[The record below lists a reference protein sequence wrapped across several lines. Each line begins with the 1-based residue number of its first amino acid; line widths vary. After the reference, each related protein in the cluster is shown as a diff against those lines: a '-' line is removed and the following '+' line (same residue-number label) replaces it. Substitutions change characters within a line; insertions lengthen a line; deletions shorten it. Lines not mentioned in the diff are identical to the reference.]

1 MKLDC
6 SLRRLGSLVSRAA
19 KHGMRVRGEEGG
31 AVLEMAIALPLLM
44 TVLTGAASFSLA
56 FYNLQQLQNAT
67 SATVQLIANQQGLLT
82 DPCATAQSSVTGA
95 LPGWNTAN
103 FKYSMVITD
112 SSGTAHNYPASG
124 MSSGTFSCTAGAGEE
139 APNESVV
146 LSVSYTYTWLPIV
159 AFSPSSPL
167 SATQAAMAD

>member
-1 MKLDC
+1 MMLERN
-6 SLRRLGSLVSRAA
+6 LRRLASLVSRAA
-19 KHGMRVRGEEGG
+19 KRAMGVRSEEGG
-31 AVLEMAIALPLLM
+31 ALLEFAIALPLLM

-56 FYNLQQLQNAT
+56 FYSLQQLQNAT
-67 SATVQLIANQQGLLT
+67 SSAVQLVANQQGLLT
-82 DPCATAQSSVTGA
+82 DPCATAQSTVTGA
-95 LPGWNTAN
+95 LPGWTTSN

-146 LSVSYTYTWLPIV
+146 LSVSYTYTWLPVV

-167 SATQAAMAD
+167 VASQAAMAD